1 MHTAANELGPYQI
14 RVNAFALDGEAGR
27 IQELGRNP
35 DATIQR
41 PYTLAGF
48 AEFFNWTAGENENAL
63 FASPPHKQKPTIE
76 VGSKE
81 RSTSCPERTR

>member
-1 MHTAANELGPYQI
+1 VHTAANELGPYQI
-14 RVNAFALDGEAGR
+14 RVNAFPWMAMPVGY
-27 IQELGRNP
+27 RNWVETP

-63 FASPPHKQKPTIE
+63 FASRRT
-76 VGSKE
+76 SKS
-81 RSTSCPERTR
+81 RQ

>member
-1 MHTAANELGPYQI
+1 MHTAANEHDPYQI
-14 RVNAFALDGEAGR
+14 RVNAFALDGDVGR
-27 IQELGRNP
+27 IPNWVETP

>member
-1 MHTAANELGPYQI
+1 MRLPWMAVSVGY
-14 RVNAFALDGEAGR
+14 
-27 IQELGRNP
+27 RNWVETP

-81 RSTSCPERTR
+81 RSTSCPEHTR